1 VTTIGAPVRPRSGG
15 RPAPAIAEL
24 ALPALTVVSGLQ
36 LLRLMVSMVVGVYRD
51 RFEAPLV
58 NLALFAVLVVGLGF
72 LAGPAARLLGRRR
85 LLVVS
90 AGGVAAVR
98 LVLQLVP
105 EAVARWL
112 LAAAGVV
119 LFLWFVPAWLARGA
133 RGFGPALL
141 VGLALDTALAGLGG
155 SWDYAWSITTRT
167 VVLAGLLAAAALWAL
182 AALPDPGPGP
192 SWGRGGRWARVA
204 PLAGIG
210 PTLFLHALVWQNLG
224 WQAVLSGRTQA
235 QAFLLVMAA
244 NLAGL
249 AAGTATALAGEVRR
263 PAVVAALAGLAVA
276 VALGQKAT
284 TAACVLGQAAAAV
297 LLVAILRRATEP
309 GEERDRGEE
318 RDLGDGH
325 GLGAVAVAWTAGME
339 LYVLLVL
346 VYYAAYDVVL
356 PVGNGFLPVLAAA
369 LLGLAGVVAV
379 GGAGR
384 PGPNRGAGNQ
394 GAVETRRRPPG
405 SSATLP
411 TGAPTTGGGLGGAA
425 TLPTAEPATGGGLGG
440 TGALPA
446 GDLATGGRLSGAVS
460 LPAGDPATGGGP
472 RATAWTDLVPVG
484 VGMALLLAPLLFWVT
499 APDPVAAVP
508 DQGAGPARP
517 VQVLSWNLHFG
528 FDVRGWSDL
537 EATTRAIEASGAEVV
552 GLQEVSRGW
561 YVNGSTDMLAW
572 LQRRLRMPYARFAGA
587 SDAIWGNAVLS
598 RHPIV
603 ADQVVRLP
611 REGVPLRRNA
621 LLVEVDLGAGRRLRV
636 AVTHLHHVEGPD
648 GARVRLAQLPPLLNA
663 VAGRPATVLM
673 GDLNARPGSA
683 EIALVE
689 RAGLTDAFAAGGGRP
704 ADELTW
710 PSDRPNR
717 RIDYIWLSGDLAAAG
732 FVATASTASDHR
744 GVAVTVRPA

>member
-1 VTTIGAPVRPRSGG
+1 VTTIGVPARPRSGG
-15 RPAPAIAEL
+15 RLASAVAEL

-36 LLRLMVSMVVGVYRD
+36 LLRLMVSTVVGVYRD
-51 RFEAPLV
+51 RFGAPLV
-58 NLALFAVLVVGLGF
+58 NLALFALLVVGLGF

-85 LLVVS
+85 FLVVS
-90 AGGVAAVR
+90 AAGVAGVR

-112 LAAAGVV
+112 LAAAGVA
-119 LFLWFVPAWLARGA
+119 LFLWFVPAWLARGG

-155 SWDYAWSITTRT
+155 SWDYAWSVDGRT
-167 VVLAGLLAAAALWAL
+167 AALAGLLAAAALWAL

-192 SWGRGGRWARVA
+192 SWDRGRRWARVA

-210 PTLFLHALVWQNLG
+210 PALFLHALAWQNLG
-224 WQAVLSGRTQA
+224 WQAVLGDRSQA

-249 AAGTATALAGEVRR
+249 AAGTATGLARQVPR
-263 PAVVAALAGLAVA
+263 PAVAAALAGLAVA
-276 VALGQKAT
+276 VALGGEAAA
-284 TAACVLGQAAAAV
+284 AACVLGQASAAV
-297 LLVAILRRATEP
+297 LLVAIVRRATDP
-309 GEERDRGEE
+309 GEAGGH
-318 RDLGDGH
+318 GDGR
-325 GLGAVAVAWTAGME
+325 GLGAVAAAWTAGLE
-339 LYVLLVL
+339 LFVLLVL
-346 VYYAAYDVVL
+346 GYYAAYDVVL
-356 PVGNGFLPVLAAA
+356 PVGNGFVPALAAA
-369 LLGLAGVVAV
+369 LLGLAGVVA
-379 GGAGR
+379 
-384 PGPNRGAGNQ
+384 
-394 GAVETRRRPPG
+394 
-405 SSATLP
+405 TLP
-411 TGAPTTGGGLGGAA
+411 TGAPATRGGLGAMA
-425 TLPTAEPATGGGLGG
+425 RSE
-440 TGALPA
+440 
-446 GDLATGGRLSGAVS
+446 
-460 LPAGDPATGGGP
+460 
-472 RATAWTDLVPVG
+472 LVPVG
-484 VGMALLLAPLLFWVT
+484 VGVVLLLAPLLSAVT
-499 APDPVAAVP
+499 APDPVAAAP
-508 DQGAGPARP
+508 GQGTGSPRP
-517 VQVLSWNLHFG
+517 VRVLSYNLHFG

-537 EATTRAIEASGAEVV
+537 EATARAIEASGAEVV

-598 RHPIV
+598 RYPIV
-603 ADQVVRLP
+603 AGQVLRLP

-621 LLVEVDLGAGRRLRV
+621 LLVELDLGAGRRLRV
-636 AVTHLHHVEGPD
+636 AVTHLHHVDGPD
-648 GARVRLAQLPPLLNA
+648 GARVRLAQLPPLLDA

-689 RAGLTDAFAAGGGRP
+689 RAGLTDAFTSGGGGP

-732 FVATASTASDHR
+732 FVATTSTASDHR
-744 GVAVTVRPA
+744 GVAVTVRPAPG